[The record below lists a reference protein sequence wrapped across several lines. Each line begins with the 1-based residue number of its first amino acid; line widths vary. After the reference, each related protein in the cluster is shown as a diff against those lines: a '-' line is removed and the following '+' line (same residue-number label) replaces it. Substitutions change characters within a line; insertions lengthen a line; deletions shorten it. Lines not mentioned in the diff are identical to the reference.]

1 MDKKTSEMWSKK
13 ILEWGKEYRNKPVA
27 PRDRYMVYDLQQGQ
41 YRGENSMYSIG
52 EPYKYSTL
60 MDIEGDLY
68 QFHSVDCGGL
78 DSQEE
83 FDSINLIDMCSLFGW
98 EIRDLKGNTI
108 TLSIGKNGRYKLN
121 K

>member
-1 MDKKTSEMWSKK
+1 MDKKTSEMWCKK
-13 ILEWGKEYRNKPVA
+13 ILEWGKEYRSKPIVI
-27 PRDRYMVYDLQQGQ
+27 RDRYMVYDLQQEQ
-41 YRGENSMYSIG
+41 YRGENTRGG

-68 QFHSVDCGGL
+68 DFHSVDCGGL

-83 FDSINLIDMCSLFGW
+83 FDSINLIDMCRIFGW

-108 TLSIGKNGRYKLN
+108 TLSIGKNGKYKLN

>member
-13 ILEWGKEYRNKPVA
+13 ILEWGKEYRSKPVVI
-27 PRDRYMVYDLQQGQ
+27 RNRYMVYDLQQEQ
-41 YRGENSMYSIG
+41 YRGENTRGG
-52 EPYKYSTL
+52 EPYIYSTL

-68 QFHSVDCGGL
+68 DFHSVDCGGL

-98 EIRDLKGNTI
+98 EIRNLKGNTI
-108 TLSIGKNGRYKLN
+108 TLSIGKNGKYKLN

>member
-13 ILEWGKEYRNKPVA
+13 ILEWGKEYRSKPIVI
-27 PRDRYMVYDLQQGQ
+27 RDRYMVYDLQQGE
-41 YRGENSMYSIG
+41 YRGEN
-52 EPYKYSTL
+52 T
-60 MDIEGDLY
+60 
-68 QFHSVDCGGL
+68 VDCGGL

-83 FDSINLIDMCSLFGW
+83 FDSINLIDMCRIFGW

-108 TLSIGKNGRYKLN
+108 TLSMGKNGKYKLN

>member
-1 MDKKTSEMWSKK
+1 MDKKTSEMWCKK
-13 ILEWGKEYRNKPVA
+13 ILEWGKEYKSKPI
-27 PRDRYMVYDLQQGQ
+27 PPDRYMVYDLQQER
-41 YRGENSMYSIG
+41 YRGENSMRSIG

-60 MDIEGDLY
+60 MDIEGGLY
-68 QFHSVDCGGL
+68 NFHSVDCGGL

-108 TLSIGKNGRYKLN
+108 TISMGKNGKYKLN

>member
-1 MDKKTSEMWSKK
+1 MDKKTSEIWCKK
-13 ILEWGKEYRNKPVA
+13 ILEWGKEYKSKPI
-27 PRDRYMVYDLQQGQ
+27 PPDRYMVYDLQQ
-41 YRGENSMYSIG
+41 EH
-52 EPYKYSTL
+52 KYSTL

-68 QFHSVDCGGL
+68 NFHSVDGGGV

-83 FDSINLIDMCSLFGW
+83 FDSLNLIDMCSLFGW

-108 TLSIGKNGRYKLN
+108 IISMGKNGKYKIN